1 MVPVIFWLS
10 MANFNEAQ
18 PDSQEILA
26 AEFESDF
33 NAREN
38 PLFQELELDVATDSA
53 PIDDGFTE
61 FFQET
66 PDLDTNLQQLRNS
79 VVTIFHEE
87 ASNEDLKLDTS
98 EVNTGNTMTEV
109 SVSILV
115 EELATTTTP
124 PTTQAE
130 KPFTT
135 RPTETTLTTSK
146 GILENSSST
155 TRPPRKFPFKK
166 PGVLSSNSLHSVSSK
181 AKSPK
186 KIFLLDTKPLKTEE
200 LFGDNLE
207 EDNINGR
214 PPSFRNSALNK
225 FLAKKK
231 RQRAESTTEYD
242 PLANFIKKYTVTTT
256 VATEKPEE
264 TIEEG
269 DYEES
274 EALISAISTEEATP
288 RNTEGGKRFGLIGRR
303 PSLFQLRRNRPAESR
318 AEEPLR
324 LPMVT
329 RSSFLRSRF
338 ANRFERPSVRS
349 ASDGQENIQG
359 NFDVTTRSLRP
370 KVSLKELLRRRAEQ

>member
-79 VVTIFHEE
+79 MVTIFHEE

-264 TIEEG
+264 TIEEAKSF
-269 DYEES
+269 DQKLDQLAQYLIKQTNKDSVFSS

-303 PSLFQLRRNRPAESR
+303 PSLFQLRRNRPAES
-318 AEEPLR
+318 
-324 LPMVT
+324 
-329 RSSFLRSRF
+329 
-338 ANRFERPSVRS
+338 
-349 ASDGQENIQG
+349 
-359 NFDVTTRSLRP
+359 
-370 KVSLKELLRRRAEQ
+370 